1 MGGAMLKSIT
11 YRRVVDL
18 SHPIRPGIP
27 LWPGDPPVEF
37 ETVAGIEHD
46 GYYLR
51 RFAMG
56 EHSGTHLSAPAAFY
70 AGGAGPDDLP
80 ADALIAPAIV
90 IDISAAAA
98 RNPDYAL
105 TIDDIAQWERRH
117 GPIPTASL
125 ALLYAG
131 WQQRWAEPER
141 FINADGAGIMHT
153 PGFGTDAARYLL
165 EQRGAAGLGS
175 DTPGVDPGIDAE
187 LSVSRL
193 ALAQTGIV
201 LECLNNLDRLPPV
214 GATVSIGRLPLAGGS
229 GAPAGVLALTP

>member
-18 SHPIRPGIP
+18 SHSIRPGIP
-27 LWPGDPPVEF
+27 LWPGDPPVAF
-37 ETVAGIEHD
+37 EAVAGIERD

-51 RFAMG
+51 RFSMG

-80 ADALIAPAIV
+80 ADALIVPAIV
-90 IDISAAAA
+90 IDISSAAT

-105 TIDDIAQWERRH
+105 SIDDIAQWERRH
-117 GPIPTASL
+117 GPIPAASL

-153 PGFGTDAARYLL
+153 PGFGIDAARYLL

>member
-1 MGGAMLKSIT
+1 MLKSIT

-37 ETVAGIEHD
+37 VTVAGIEHD

-70 AGGAGPDDLP
+70 AGAAGPADLP

-125 ALLYAG
+125 VLLYAG
-131 WQQRWAEPER
+131 WQQRWSEPER

-153 PGFGTDAARYLL
+153 PGFGTAAARYLL